1 MKFDPEVNPILE
13 KISSI
18 VSADETRDFAF
29 EKGAEFYAKQKFF
42 EAHEIFEFQWRK
54 ESGNMKLFQQALIQ
68 IAISMN
74 KVFVN
79 INLVGAKSQAEK
91 AKSKLEC
98 LTSDLF
104 FTENGLQFA
113 NNLIENLS
121 ELIQILNS
129 ENPVLTN
136 YKEIVLPKDWAS
148 LVRLNILP

>member
-29 EKGAEFYAKQKFF
+29 EKGVEFYSKQKFF

-91 AKSKLEC
+91 AKSKLES
-98 LTSDLF
+98 LTTDLF
-104 FTENGLQFA
+104 FTEIGLQFA
-113 NNLIENLS
+113 NGLIENLTQ
-121 ELIQILNS
+121 LIQILDS
-129 ENPVLTN
+129 EIPNLSHYN
-136 YKEIVLPKDWAS
+136 ERSFEKDWAS
-148 LVRLNILP
+148 LVI